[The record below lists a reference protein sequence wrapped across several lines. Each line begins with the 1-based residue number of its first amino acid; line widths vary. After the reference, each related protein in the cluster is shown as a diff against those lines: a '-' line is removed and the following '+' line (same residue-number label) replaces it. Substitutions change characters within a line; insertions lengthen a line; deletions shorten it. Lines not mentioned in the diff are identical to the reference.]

1 MHSAFSRMSQSLLS
15 HFGQEALLRGEVVD
29 PPRRVA
35 IKHGVQ
41 MAGYG
46 SDQAMYRGDLITEKD
61 LAYVPKSYAPASGDT
76 LQHPDGDYRL
86 DVRIKDDGITETW
99 VLLPGLVD

>member
-1 MHSAFSRMSQSLLS
+1 MSASLLD
-15 HFGQEALLRGEVVD
+15 HFGQEALLRGEVVS
-29 PPRRVA
+29 PVRRIA
-35 IKHGVQ
+35 IKQGVQ

-61 LAYVPKSYAPASGDT
+61 LAYVPKSYAPASGNT
-76 LQHPDGDYRL
+76 LQHPDGNYRL
-86 DVRIKDDGITETW
+86 DVRIKDDGLMETW